1 MFFPYGAPGGD
12 HLACCCNWY
21 QGLTEMKCLL
31 IFSLVI
37 GFLVCY
43 AGVSRSQVPKPVI
56 EQKQPDLT
64 AIFTKGNYSQYIDQ
78 FGTVARVAFDGS
90 GKRIGTQV
98 GTYSPDAPNGMVV
111 QMTYLERD
119 AEHPLGQAFDGA
131 GNPMPLHTG
140 PGQGQDAT
148 PGPREPPIS

>member
-1 MFFPYGAPGGD
+1 
-12 HLACCCNWY
+12 
-21 QGLTEMKCLL
+21 MKWLL

-43 AGVSRSQVPKPVI
+43 AGVNRSQAPKPVI
-56 EQKQPDLT
+56 ERKQPDLT

-131 GNPMPLHTG
+131 GSPMPLHTG

>member
-1 MFFPYGAPGGD
+1 
-12 HLACCCNWY
+12 
-21 QGLTEMKCLL
+21 MKWLL

-43 AGVSRSQVPKPVI
+43 AGVNRSQAAEPVI

-78 FGTVARVAFDGS
+78 FGTVARAAFDGS

-98 GTYSPDAPNGMVV
+98 GTYSPGAPDGMVV
-111 QMTYLERD
+111 QMTYLEPD
-119 AEHPLGQAFDGA
+119 AGHPLGQAFDGA
-131 GNPMPLHTG
+131 GSPMPLHTG
-140 PGQGQDAT
+140 PGQGQDTT
-148 PGPREPPIS
+148 PRQREPLIS

>member
-21 QGLTEMKCLL
+21 QGLTEMKWLL